1 VTSRL
6 FGVGLSGSSLLSR
19 ERRVL
24 ERHPPRAVIL
34 FRRNIESVG
43 QTQSLTAE
51 LARLAGS
58 PWLCVDEEGGPV
70 DRFRDLLGPL
80 VSFRAAAAG
89 GYARRAGELA
99 GEACATLG
107 FLVDLAPVVDRL
119 LPGASERV
127 LKDRCAS
134 ADPAEIISAAL
145 QFLGGLAS
153 RGIGGCVKHFPGLGR
168 ADLDTHR
175 ELPRVAE
182 DAAEE
187 RLDLESFERTMETA
201 GAVMVSHA
209 AGSDGVPASLDRRKI
224 EGLLRGRLG
233 FSGAVFSDDL
243 EMDALAPFGD
253 LPERAAAASNAGCD
267 LLLVCSR
274 TDLYAD
280 AVDAVE
286 REVSEERR
294 MSANRRLD
302 AYGERLA
309 ALRAS
314 AQPTLIDVAR
324 LRDELADL
332 AAACVG

>member
-1 VTSRL
+1 
-6 FGVGLSGSSLLSR
+6 
-19 ERRVL
+19 
-24 ERHPPRAVIL
+24 
-34 FRRNIESVG
+34 
-43 QTQSLTAE
+43 
-51 LARLAGS
+51 
-58 PWLCVDEEGGPV
+58 
-70 DRFRDLLGPL
+70 
-80 VSFRAAAAG
+80 
-89 GYARRAGELA
+89 
-99 GEACATLG
+99 
-107 FLVDLAPVVDRL
+107 
-119 LPGASERV
+119 
-127 LKDRCAS
+127 
-134 ADPAEIISAAL
+134 
-145 QFLGGLAS
+145 
-153 RGIGGCVKHFPGLGR
+153 
-168 ADLDTHR
+168 
-175 ELPRVAE
+175 
-182 DAAEE
+182 
-187 RLDLESFERTMETA
+187 
-201 GAVMVSHA
+201 
-209 AGSDGVPASLDRRKI
+209 VPASLDRRKI

-243 EMDALAPFGD
+243 EMGAIAPFGD